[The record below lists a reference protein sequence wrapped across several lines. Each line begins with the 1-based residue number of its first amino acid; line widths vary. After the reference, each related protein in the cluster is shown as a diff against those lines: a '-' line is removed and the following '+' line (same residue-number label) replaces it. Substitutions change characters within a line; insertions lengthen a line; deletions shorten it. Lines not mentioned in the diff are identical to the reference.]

1 MNVII
6 YVLVALMLILL
17 LFLSRNIKVKGQSG
31 VIKTRYRKMAV
42 YIYDFLEEKEILK
55 KKDLARLSMQRLYPN
70 KKPEEAT
77 RNYYIEK
84 IELVLY
90 LITAGCFLSIVAF
103 ATSHN
108 DALTSNEY
116 GTYLERNDYGEGSK
130 REYIQASESGN
141 KIAKFE
147 IELEERRYT
156 KSEAEKL
163 YVEAAKIIGKRILK
177 DNSSLDEVSSDLD
190 LIDSLEGYPFEIIW
204 KSSDTNRIHSDGTL
218 EMEGIYELPEE
229 GVCTVLLATF
239 KYYDYSWI
247 QSIPIRIV
255 SPEESEIEK
264 LTRKLNESL
273 AYQQSESIYD
283 EVMYLPETDE
293 SGEHVLN
300 WSRHIKDN
308 SIYIFVLTMAAAIVI
323 YISKDRDLRSD
334 VEERRRQMLRKY
346 PQFISQMVLYLGAGM
361 TVRNIFQK
369 LSKDSYEYGKKTD
382 YLSAEIKRTVYE
394 MNSGIS
400 EQDAY
405 ENFADRCGL
414 QQYTRFAT
422 LLSQNLRKGNS
433 ELLNLLHEESVKA
446 YEERMDLARKMGE
459 EAGTKLLVPMFMMLL
474 VVMIVIMIPA
484 LISF

>member
-1 MNVII
+1 
-6 YVLVALMLILL
+6 
-17 LFLSRNIKVKGQSG
+17 
-31 VIKTRYRKMAV
+31 
-42 YIYDFLEEKEILK
+42 
-55 KKDLARLSMQRLYPN
+55 
-70 KKPEEAT
+70 
-77 RNYYIEK
+77 
-84 IELVLY
+84 
-90 LITAGCFLSIVAF
+90 
-103 ATSHN
+103 
-108 DALTSNEY
+108 
-116 GTYLERNDYGEGSK
+116 
-130 REYIQASESGN
+130 
-141 KIAKFE
+141 
-147 IELEERRYT
+147 
-156 KSEAEKL
+156 
-163 YVEAAKIIGKRILK
+163 
-177 DNSSLDEVSSDLD
+177 
-190 LIDSLEGYPFEIIW
+190 
-204 KSSDTNRIHSDGTL
+204 
-218 EMEGIYELPEE
+218 
-229 GVCTVLLATF
+229 
-239 KYYDYSWI
+239 
-247 QSIPIRIV
+247 
-255 SPEESEIEK
+255 
-264 LTRKLNESL
+264 
-273 AYQQSESIYD
+273 
-283 EVMYLPETDE
+283 
-293 SGEHVLN
+293 
-300 WSRHIKDN
+300 
-308 SIYIFVLTMAAAIVI
+308 MAAAIVI